1 MRSEIDAIAF
11 DIDGT
16 LYPNWSFYRR
26 LGPFLVRNAA
36 FLSRFG
42 QVREDI
48 RRWQETHP
56 GEAHDD
62 FFAWQAG
69 LLAPCIGITPAEAR
83 LLIERKIYDGWKPL
97 FARVRPFPHLP
108 ETFAALRASGL
119 KIGILSDFLPSQKGD
134 LWGLAPLCD
143 VILGSEETGALKPS
157 PVPFLA
163 LATALGV
170 PPARVL
176 YVGNS
181 IRSDVRGASAVGMK
195 TACIMHPLPRLFGRT
210 VPGADI
216 SFSGYRQLT
225 RNVLT

>member
-16 LYPNWSFYRR
+16 LYSNWSLYRR
-26 LGPFLVRNAA
+26 LGPFLLRNATL
-36 FLSRFG
+36 LSRFG
-42 QVREDI
+42 HVRENI
-48 RRWQETHP
+48 RLWQQAHP
-56 GEAHDD
+56 GEAHAD
-62 FFAWQAG
+62 FFAWQAE
-69 LLAPCIGITPAEAR
+69 LLAPNIGTTPSEAR
-83 LLIERKIYDGWKPL
+83 LLLEHKIYTGWKPL
-97 FARVRPFPHLP
+97 FACVRPYPHLL
-108 ETFAALRASGL
+108 ETFSALKNDGL

-134 LWGLAPLCD
+134 LWGLAHLCD

-157 PVPFLA
+157 PVPFMA
-163 LATALGV
+163 LSKALMV
-170 PPARVL
+170 PPSRIL

-195 TACIMHPLPRLFGRT
+195 TACIMHPLSALLGHS

-225 RNVLT
+225 QNVLT